1 MRQKSVRKFFCDKKV
16 CVNRFC
22 IKTSVLKSF
31 LQQKSVRWLY
41 LRQKSVHK
49 SFSRRKKYIE
59 LQFDVQIKIICAVFV
74 TSSPFYGDITIL
86 HAAPKSVKRVK
97 SSAQIL
103 DMMHRWWLN
112 TMSKMESSDDR
123 SFLQVHLWHSTAR
136 KMTYPL
142 FYLETF
148 QAFRKLSRLSGNY
161 FDYSKSFKT
170 IFNYFGWWDNF
181 TRVFQCLENV

>member
-1 MRQKSVRKFFCDKKV
+1 MYLRQKSVRK
-16 CVNRFC
+16 
-22 IKTSVLKSF
+22 SF
-31 LQQKSVRWLY
+31 L
-41 LRQKSVHK
+41 RQ
-49 SFSRRKKYIE
+49 KKYIE

-142 FYLETF
+142 FYSETF
-148 QAFRKLSRLSGNY
+148 QPIRKVSRLSGNFPGY
-161 FDYSKSFKT
+161 PE
-170 IFNYFGWWDNF
+170 IFRIIRKISSLSGNF
-181 TRVFQCLENV
+181 PGFPETFQAIQKLSGSSGKYPAYPETF

>member
-1 MRQKSVRKFFCDKKV
+1 M
-16 CVNRFC
+16 
-22 IKTSVLKSF
+22 
-31 LQQKSVRWLY
+31 
-41 LRQKSVHK
+41 
-49 SFSRRKKYIE
+49 
-59 LQFDVQIKIICAVFV
+59 QFDVQIKIICAVFV

-142 FYLETF
+142 FFCATFQKFSTTSGNYPGYPKTFKAIQKTF
-148 QAFRKLSRLSGNY
+148 QAIQKLSGSSGK
-161 FDYSKSFKT
+161 YS
-170 IFNYFGWWDNF
+170 G
-181 TRVFQCLENV
+181 